1 MKDQISLG
9 LLSVSQESID
19 KINRV
24 NLEFG
29 FFSYAEAF
37 EMAINA
43 LHFCLTNEGIA
54 TLIGKNGNVISVKRV
69 EDFRQKEQSHD
80 PETI

>member
-1 MKDQISLG
+1 VKDKISLG
-9 LLSVSQESID
+9 ILSVSQESIN

-29 FFSYAEAF
+29 FFSYADAL
-37 EMAINA
+37 EMAINT
-43 LHFCLTNEGIA
+43 LYFCLTNEGIA

-80 PETI
+80 PEKI